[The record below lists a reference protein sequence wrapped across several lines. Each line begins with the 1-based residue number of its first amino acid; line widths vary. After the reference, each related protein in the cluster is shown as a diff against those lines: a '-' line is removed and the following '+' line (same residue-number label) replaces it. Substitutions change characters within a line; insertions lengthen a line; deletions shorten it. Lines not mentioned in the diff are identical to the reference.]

1 MIETESLLKDLST
14 AFGPPGFEDPVR
26 AIMRRKLTP
35 LSDSIETDGIGSL
48 IARRNG
54 SAETPKIM
62 LSSHMDEVG
71 LMVRYITDDGYLK
84 FQTLGG
90 WLDQALINQRWSIM
104 TVGGLIRGIT
114 GIKSPH
120 VMSADERDHPF
131 KKESMFI
138 DIGASSKED
147 AEQRLGVKPGDPIA
161 PYSSFERINDGNM
174 LLGKC
179 WDDRVGLAVMVKVM
193 EKLDGDPAPGTV
205 YAVSTVQEE
214 VGLRGARTSSYKVA
228 PDTGISLE
236 SGIAGDYPG
245 ISQDEA
251 QERVG
256 EGPAIFLH
264 DSSMLPN
271 LKLRDLAIDV
281 AKENGIPLQFN
292 VLSGYGED
300 GAEMQKSHGGVPTI
314 NITVPTR
321 YLHSHNS
328 LISSDDFGKTVDLVT
343 ALVRRLDVDTVKSL
357 SKFN

>member
-54 SAETPKIM
+54 LAETPKIM

-120 VMSADERDHPF
+120 VMSADERDRPF

-161 PYSSFERINDGNM
+161 PDSSFERINDGDM

-193 EKLDGDPAPGTV
+193 EKLDGEPAPGTV

-214 VGLRGARTSSYKVA
+214 IGLRGARTSSYKVA
-228 PDTGISLE
+228 PDAGINLE

-251 QERVG
+251 QERIG

-300 GAEMQKSHGGVPTI
+300 GAEIQKSHGGVPTI

-328 LISSDDFGKTVDLVT
+328 LISRNDFGKTVDLVT